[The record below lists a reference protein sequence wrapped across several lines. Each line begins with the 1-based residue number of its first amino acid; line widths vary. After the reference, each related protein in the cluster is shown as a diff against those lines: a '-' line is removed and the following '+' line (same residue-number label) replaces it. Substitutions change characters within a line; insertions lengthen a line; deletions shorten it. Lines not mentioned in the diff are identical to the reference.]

1 MATTNAMS
9 DYLVS
14 VLLNLTLRDT
24 AWSLPDASGR
34 VWIALF
40 SSVTGLDS
48 NNPTGEF
55 TAGDYARLEVDGTTY
70 QFTASTGGSACAN
83 NVDWSFSQAASNW
96 GNCTHIAVVDH
107 PTNTTWGTNVN
118 VLYWGALNTFKPIS
132 TNDTFTI
139 GAGDLTIQIL

>member
-14 VLLNLTLRDT
+14 ALLNLTLKDT
-24 AWSLPDASGR
+24 AWSLPDPSGQ

-40 SSVTGLDS
+40 SSATGLDS

-55 TAGDYARLEVDGTTY
+55 VAGDYARFLIDQATSTFTT
-70 QFTASTGGSACAN
+70 STNGSACAN
-83 NVDWSFSQAASNW
+83 NEAWSFTQASSDW

-107 PTNTTWGTNVN
+107 ATNTTWGTNVN
-118 VLYWGALNTFKPIS
+118 VLYWGALATFKPIS

-139 GAGDLTIQIL
+139 GAGDLTIQIT

>member
-14 VLLNLTLRDT
+14 QLLNLSLKNT
-24 AWSLPDASGR
+24 AWTLPGIGS

-40 SSVTGLDS
+40 NSGTGLDS
-48 NNPTGEF
+48 DAPTGEF
-55 TAGDYARLEVDGTTY
+55 TAVDYSRIEIDDTIFS
-70 QFTASTGGSACAN
+70 FTASANGSACAN
-83 NVDWSFSQAASNW
+83 NEDWAFSQATSNW

-107 PTNTTWGTNVN
+107 ATNTVWGTGVH
-118 VLYWGALNTFKPIS
+118 VLYWGALNVFKPIS